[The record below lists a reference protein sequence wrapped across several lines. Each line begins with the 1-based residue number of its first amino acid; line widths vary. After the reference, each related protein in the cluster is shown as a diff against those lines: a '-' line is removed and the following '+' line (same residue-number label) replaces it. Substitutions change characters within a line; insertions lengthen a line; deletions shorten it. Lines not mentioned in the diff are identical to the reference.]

1 MVGSGCLK
9 VNEPLN
15 DQNKKKGLFFIAG
28 SRKKKRKNK
37 YDQTK
42 TLKVTLYN
50 TIMGW
55 IKQASHAHLTKQTHQ
70 VRTLISLVI
79 GN

>member
-1 MVGSGCLK
+1 MMLRFMTHELIYIMVGSGCLK
-9 VNEPLN
+9 VNEPPN
-15 DQNKKKGLFFIAG
+15 DQNKKKDLLFFIAG

-50 TIMGW
+50 T
-55 IKQASHAHLTKQTHQ
+55 
-70 VRTLISLVI
+70 
-79 GN
+79 